1 MRGSTLTD
9 SMRQGRFGWL
19 TRQGLAAFVL
29 LTAMTIAL
37 SACGGSTS
45 SLPSGVYTSQQYHF
59 RVTYPAGWQVNTSS
73 QPNATAPL
81 IVIITR
87 SGSTAVPGSLLSSL
101 TVNVLSMSASSVAK
115 SANALSA
122 DSALTATTI
131 GGQPGF
137 RDKPVTEPGTGA
149 TSNDTLTHT
158 EYYVV
163 HGGYLYQISADALT
177 GDGAAID
184 AMTQSLTLLS

>member
-1 MRGSTLTD
+1 MRASTLTD
-9 SMRQGRFGWL
+9 SMRKGRFG
-19 TRQGLAAFVL
+19 GLARSAWAAVVL
-29 LTAMTIAL
+29 LTSLTIAL
-37 SACGGSTS
+37 SACGGES

-87 SGSTAVPGSLLSSL
+87 SGSTAIPGSLLSSL
-101 TVNVLSMSASSVAK
+101 TVNVLSMSASSVAD
-115 SANALSA
+115 SANSLSSN
-122 DSALTATTI
+122 SALTATTV

-137 RDKPVTEPGTGA
+137 RDKSVTETGSGA
-149 TSNDTLTHT
+149 TSSDTLTHT

-163 HGGYLYQISADALT
+163 HGGYLYQISADALA
-177 GDGAAID
+177 GDGAAVD
-184 AMTQSLTLLS
+184 AMTQSFTLLS

>member
-9 SMRQGRFGWL
+9 SMRQGRLGRL
-19 TRQGLAAFVL
+19 LHPGLAAFVL
-29 LTAMTIAL
+29 LATLTIAL
-37 SACGGSTS
+37 SACGGATS

-101 TVNVLSMSASSVAK
+101 TVNVLSMSAASVAK
-115 SANALSA
+115 SANSLSSN
-122 DSALTATTI
+122 SALTATTV
-131 GGQPGF
+131 GGQAGY
-137 RDKPVTEPGTGA
+137 RDQTVTETGAGA
-149 TSNDTLTHT
+149 TSSDTLTHT

-163 HGGYLYQISADALT
+163 HGAYFYQISADALT
-177 GDGAAID
+177 GDGASVD
-184 AMTQSLTLLS
+184 AMAQSFTLLN